1 MPKEFFVTLRT
12 YGRARMAGGMGGTAR
27 RSALGLVAIVSTAGF
42 GLVSSIPGAQV
53 ASALPAINMT
63 WSVVLND
70 AGGPVEPSSPVVA
83 NLPGGPAAVVGDR
96 AGHVWAQY
104 LSSGGEVPGW
114 PVSTGIPVDSPPSV
128 GGGLVYFG
136 AGNAGVPASGGAY
149 AVNGN
154 GGLVWS
160 RLEHDPATNHF
171 SSHGVSA
178 GVTFGSLQGA
188 NAVVAPSL
196 GQNMDAYYAAG
207 GNELAGFPWLT
218 ADTVFST
225 PALADIEGDG
235 QQAIVVGGAS
245 TAGFGD
251 GQFYTAGGHIRILRS
266 TASVGAPFPNGGLYC
281 EYKTNQ
287 DVISSPAVGQ
297 FLAGGQVGAVAGTG
311 DDAAYLGGSDNRT
324 VIAIDKNCN
333 RVWQVGVDGDTSS
346 SPALADVLGTGGL
359 EVVEGTNNLSGG
371 GSVWALNAAN
381 GGKIWQAPARGEV
394 IGGVTTA
401 DLFNQGYQDV
411 IVPSTGGV
419 QILDGKTGA
428 QVAVLESDVGLQS
441 SPLVTRDPNGLIGIT
456 VAGYTGGNQGK
467 IEHFEVSGSN
477 GGLVSERGAWPEFHH
492 DPQLSGDAGTPQH
505 CGAPGGPSGYY
516 ETAGDGGMFTFGNL
530 PFCGSTGDLYLGSP
544 IVGMAMTHDGGG
556 YWLVASDGGVYAFGD
571 APFLGSMGGTHL
583 NHPVV
588 GIAATPDGGGYW
600 LVASDGG
607 IFTFGDAH
615 FFGSMGSVRLNQP
628 VVAMAADPLTGGYWM
643 VASDGG
649 IFAFDAPFYG
659 SMGSVRLNR
668 PVVGMAADPFT
679 GGYWLVA
686 TDGGI
691 FAFNAPFYGSMGS
704 VRLNQPVVAMA
715 SDRATGGYWLIAAD
729 GGVFSFNAPF
739 YGSMGAVH
747 LNRPMVGATG
757 T

>member
-1 MPKEFFVTLRT
+1 MTFRIYRRGTV
-12 YGRARMAGGMGGTAR
+12 AAGGRGGTTR
-27 RSALGLVAIVSTAGF
+27 RSAIGLAVAASTAALGLAST
-42 GLVSSIPGAQV
+42 IPAAPV
-53 ASALPAINMT
+53 ASALPAIT
-63 WSVVLND
+63 QIWSHPLND
-70 AGGPVEPSSPVVA
+70 AGGPVATSSPVVA

-96 AGHVWAQY
+96 AGHVWAKY
-104 LSSGGEVPGW
+104 LASGNDVPGW
-114 PVSTGIPVDSPPSV
+114 PVNTGVPVDSPPST
-128 GGGLVYFG
+128 GAGLVYFG
-136 AGNAGVPASGGAY
+136 AGNAAVPFSGGTY

-154 GGLVWS
+154 GGVVWF
-160 RLEHDPATNHF
+160 RPEHDPATNH
-171 SSHGVSA
+171 SQSHGVSA
-178 GVTFGSLQGA
+178 GVSYGTLQGA

-196 GQNMDAYYAAG
+196 GQNADAYYAG
-207 GNELAGFPWLT
+207 NGNELAGFPWLT
-218 ADTVFST
+218 ADTTFST

-245 TAGFGD
+245 TAGFAD
-251 GQFYTAGGHIRILRS
+251 GQAYNAGGHIRILRQ
-266 TASVGAPFPNGGLYC
+266 TASVGSPYANGGLYC
-281 EYKTNQ
+281 QYNTNQ

-311 DDAAYLGGSDNRT
+311 NDSNYLRGSDNHT

-333 RVWQVGVDGDTSS
+333 RVWQDTLDGDTSS
-346 SPALADVLGTGGL
+346 SPALADILGTGGL
-359 EVVEGTNNLSGG
+359 EVVEGTNNNSGG
-371 GSVWALNAAN
+371 GSVWALNGAN
-381 GGKIWQAPARGEV
+381 GGKIWQAGAMGEV

-411 IVPSTGGV
+411 IVPTTGGV
-419 QILDGKTGA
+419 QILDGKTGG
-428 QVAVLESDVGLQS
+428 QVAVLETGVGIQS
-441 SPLVTRDPNGLIGIT
+441 SPLVTTDPNGLIGIT
-456 VAGYTGGNQGK
+456 VAGYNGSNQGV
-467 IEHFEVSGSN
+467 IEHFEVAGSN

-492 DPQLSGDAGTPQH
+492 DPQLSGNAGTPQR
-505 CGAPGGPSGYY
+505 CGPPRGPSGYY

-530 PFCGSTGDLYLGSP
+530 PFCGTTGDLFLSSP
-544 IVGMAMTHDGGG
+544 VVGIAMTRDGGG

-571 APFLGSMGGTHL
+571 APFYGSMGGTHL

-588 GIAATPDGGGYW
+588 GIAATPDSGGYW

-615 FFGSMGSVRLNQP
+615 FYGSMGSVRLNQP

-649 IFAFDAPFYG
+649 IFSFNAQFYG
-659 SMGSVRLNR
+659 SMGSVRLNQ
-668 PVVGMAADPFT
+668 PMVGMAADPFT
-679 GGYWLVA
+679 GGYWMVA
-686 TDGGI
+686 SDGGI

-704 VRLNQPVVAMA
+704 VRLNQPVVGMA